1 VKGLDKKATNLN
13 DVLNEFKMK
22 LIL

>member
-1 VKGLDKKATNLN
+1 MKGLDKKATNLD
-13 DVLNEFKMK
+13 DVLNELKLK